1 MQQIILTNK
10 RNSKDS
16 SSDNNKNNIINDND
30 DDNNNN
36 QTQDL
41 SSSPTNSFS
50 SSRSI
55 SPEPTMDPIII
66 NYSLHRHPTFSYTPI
81 HTRRRSNA
89 SNNKSNSIRSLS
101 FSPMSLPTASCA
113 PDLLFSSSSS
123 SFKTNNSSEPTPEN
137 EIPSTPTSSIFS
149 STDSLEYISFPNFD
163 KFADESWS
171 NNKKEHCYDLEME
184 SYDEMFVNGIRL
196 QY

>member
-1 MQQIILTNK
+1 M
-10 RNSKDS
+10 
-16 SSDNNKNNIINDND
+16 
-30 DDNNNN
+30 
-36 QTQDL
+36 QDL
-41 SSSPTNSFS
+41 SSSPTTSLS
-50 SSRSI
+50 SSRST
-55 SPEPTMDPIII
+55 SPEPTLDPIII

-81 HTRRRSNA
+81 HTRRRSNVC
-89 SNNKSNSIRSLS
+89 NNSKSPISIRSLS
-101 FSPMSLPTASCA
+101 FSPISLPTASSA

-123 SFKTNNSSEPTPEN
+123 SFKTNSSSGQTPES

-149 STDSLEYISFPNFD
+149 TSDSLEYTSFPNFE

-171 NNKKEHCYDLEME
+171 DNKKAHFYDLEME